1 VTRRAASVAIRAGR
15 VPVALSCQV
24 CGARNYKTTRVRRE
38 GARPLTLKKFCK
50 TCNAHTA
57 HIEAR

>member
-1 VTRRAASVAIRAGR
+1 MARRGPKSAGGDRR
-15 VPVALSCQV
+15 VEVALSCSV
-24 CGARNYKTTRVRRE
+24 CGARNYHTTRARRD
-38 GARPLTLKKFCK
+38 GARPLTLTKFCK